1 MNSKYLW
8 FQKIIMTPLYRIRD
22 KNEKQYRN
30 DLILDILNNVCSMT
44 INYSTNGR
52 LYIVKNVN
60 SQDDYII
67 ERCTWIQDIN
77 WNRIFE
83 WDIYKVDWITFS
95 KDWIEIEPTVNN
107 IIDFIADFTDRD
119 FWYSEERIE
128 VVWNIHS

>member
-1 MNSKYLW
+1 
-8 FQKIIMTPLYRIRD
+8 MTPLYRIRD

-44 INYSTNGR
+44 INYSTNGW

-67 ERCTWIQDIN
+67 ERCTWIQDKHKN
-77 WNRIFE
+77 WIYE
-83 WDIYKVDWITFS
+83 GDIYKVDWITFS

-107 IIDFIADFTDRD
+107 IIEFIADFTDRD

-128 VVWNIHS
+128 VVWNIHK